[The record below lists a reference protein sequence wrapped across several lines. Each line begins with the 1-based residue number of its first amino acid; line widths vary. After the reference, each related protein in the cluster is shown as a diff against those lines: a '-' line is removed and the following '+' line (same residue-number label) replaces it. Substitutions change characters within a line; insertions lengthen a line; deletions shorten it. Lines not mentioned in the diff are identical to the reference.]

1 VVHRAHIGEFCKRRI
16 IICFVAN
23 DVSHHSARLIALA
36 TLTLTSR
43 CLSLAAILVRLA
55 KCILDRRGPVC
66 SVVLLACAALFGG
79 CASPWNNPY
88 PATGQERA
96 ILYQAF
102 SERPKHLDPVRAYSS
117 NEYSFISQ
125 IYEPPL
131 QYHYLKRP
139 YELAP
144 LTAVDLPQLSYFD
157 AQGKPLPTS
166 APVAEVA
173 YSVYRVHIQPGIR
186 YQPHPAFARGR
197 DGKYRY
203 HQLDVAALKPV
214 HALADFRHN
223 DTRELLAAD
232 YVYQIKRLADPRLH
246 SPIAGLMGQ
255 YIVGLDELAH
265 TLAKEKGT
273 EKAILDLS
281 NYPVSGARVID
292 RYTYEITIKG
302 KYPQFIYWLAMPFF
316 SPMAWEVERFYAQP
330 GLQERNVVLDWYPVG
345 TGPFMLS
352 ENNPN
357 RRMVLE
363 RNPNFR
369 GEPYPLEGEPEDVAA
384 GLLKDKGQPM
394 PFIDQAVFS
403 LEKES
408 IPYWNKFLQGYY
420 DSSSIASDSFDQ
432 AIRFGIEGE
441 AQLTEQ
447 MRAKGIQLLTAVTT
461 STFYT
466 GFNMLDDV
474 VGGYSERARKLRQA
488 ISIAVDF
495 EEYISIFQNGRGIA
509 AQGPLPPGIFGHREG
524 EPGINPYVYDWKGRR
539 PERKPIAVARRLMAD
554 AGYPDGRS
562 VRSGEPL
569 VLYFDTPAAGPDG
582 KSNLDWM
589 RKQLAKLGVQL
600 VVRATDYNRFQEKMR
615 EGTAQIFQWG
625 WNADY
630 PDPEN
635 FLFLLYGPHAKVN
648 YQGENAANYANPE
661 FDRLFEQ
668 VKNMDNGPIR
678 QSLIDRMVHIA
689 RRDAPWLWGLHPVG
703 FSLHHAWFGN
713 VKPNLMANNTL
724 KYQRIDA
731 LARAKKRAQWNR
743 PVLWPVAGLGI
754 VLVLAIAPALVSYR
768 RREKAAVL

>member
-1 VVHRAHIGEFCKRRI
+1 MLAFPLSAKRTLSSHRSPVFLL
-16 IICFVAN
+16 CFI
-23 DVSHHSARLIALA
+23 SLI
-36 TLTLTSR
+36 
-43 CLSLAAILVRLA
+43 
-55 KCILDRRGPVC
+55 VC
-66 SVVLLACAALFGG
+66 SALLAG
-79 CASPWNNPY
+79 CDSPWNNPY
-88 PATGQERA
+88 PSTEQKQA
-96 ILYQAF
+96 ILYEAF

-117 NEYSFISQ
+117 NEYLFISQ

-139 YELAP
+139 YALAP
-144 LTAVDLPQLSYFD
+144 LTAVALPKRSYFD
-157 AQGKPLPTS
+157 AQGKPLPAS
-166 APVAEVA
+166 AEPAEVA
-173 YSVYRVHIQPGIR
+173 YSVYRVQIKPGIR
-186 YQPHPAFARGR
+186 YQPHPAFARGT
-197 DGKYRY
+197 DGEYRY
-203 HQLDVAALKPV
+203 HRLDPAALEPV
-214 HALADFRHN
+214 HALADFKHTG
-223 DTRELLAAD
+223 TRELLAAD
-232 YVYQIKRLADPRLH
+232 YVYQIKRLAHPRLH

-255 YIVGLDELAH
+255 YIVGLDELASA
-265 TLAKEKGT
+265 LAKEKGT
-273 EKAILDLS
+273 AQADVDLS
-281 NYPVSGARVID
+281 EYLLSGAKVID

-316 SPMAWEVERFYAQP
+316 SPMAREVERFYSQP

-369 GEPYPLEGEPEDVAA
+369 GEAYPREGEPEDVAA
-384 GLLKDKGQPM
+384 GLLKDRGKPM
-394 PFIDQAVFS
+394 PFIDRAVFS

-408 IPYWNKFLQGYY
+408 IPYWSKFLQGYY
-420 DSSSIASDSFDQ
+420 DASSITSDSFDQ
-432 AIRFGIEGE
+432 AIRFNLSGE

-474 VGGYSERARKLRQA
+474 VGGYSEGARKLRLA
-488 ISIAVDF
+488 VSIAVDF

-524 EPGINPYVYDWKGRR
+524 ESGINPYVYDWNRGR
-539 PERKPIAVARRLMAD
+539 PERKPLTVARRLMAE
-554 AGYPDGRS
+554 AGYPDGRDTG
-562 VRSGEPL
+562 SGKPL
-569 VLYFDTPAAGPDG
+569 VLYFDTSAAGPDS

-635 FLFLLYGPHAKVN
+635 FLFLLYGPHGKVK
-648 YQGENAANYANPE
+648 YQGENAANYANAE

-668 VKNMDNGPIR
+668 VKNMDNGSER
-678 QSLIDRMVHIA
+678 QGLIDRMVDVA
-689 RRDAPWLWGLHPVG
+689 RRDVPWLWGLHPVG
-703 FSLHHAWFGN
+703 FSLHHAWFAN
-713 VKPNLMANNTL
+713 AKPNLMANNTL
-724 KYQRIDA
+724 KYHRIDA
-731 LARAKKRAQWNR
+731 AARAQKRTRWNE
-743 PVLWPVAGLGI
+743 PVLWPVASLGI
-754 VLVLAIAPALVSYR
+754 ALVLAIAPAVTAYR
-768 RREKAAVL
+768 RREKAAAL